1 MLAAY
6 ETAIYL
12 FYLSSISLYLHFFG
26 LQVIDAIT
34 ASQQEAG
41 TLSLDFFRNHESPSW
56 KTDDLVTD
64 MSMYVD
70 GKANDENSVPEHD
83 LPTNK
88 SPKDSGTNIN
98 MNFRS
103 YFPSSGLVHQNKVFS
118 MQMNIKLTQQQK

>member
-1 MLAAY
+1 MCPQFLCIC
-6 ETAIYL
+6 T
-12 FYLSSISLYLHFFG
+12 FFG

-34 ASQQEAG
+34 ATQQEAG

-64 MSMYVD
+64 KSMYVD
-70 GKANDENSVPEHD
+70 GKANAENGVAEHD

-103 YFPSSGLVHQNKVFS
+103 HFPSSIWYTRIKFFS